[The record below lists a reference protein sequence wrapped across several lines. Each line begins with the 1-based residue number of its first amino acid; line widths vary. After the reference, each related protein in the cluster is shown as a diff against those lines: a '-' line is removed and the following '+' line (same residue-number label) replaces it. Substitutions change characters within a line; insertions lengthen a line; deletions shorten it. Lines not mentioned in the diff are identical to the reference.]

1 MPQFADRPRRKGA
14 PSRRLCAF
22 SLKEAPT
29 GDEVRAQYEKARG
42 RGRVEE
48 KIRLGS
54 MLLDAEATVDSSLVR
69 DEDGEIVG
77 RNAGLRGW
85 ILDNCPELLPH
96 YAALTGYRRLAWE
109 AREAEDVFDPI
120 PASVLLGP
128 EPEVEAKVPPGRRAK
143 IKPARKD
150 IRRLLMEPESAT
162 AAGFLR
168 RLRIEREARERARR
182 SGRRLA

>member
-1 MPQFADRPRRKGA
+1 MR
-14 PSRRLCAF
+14 
-22 SLKEAPT
+22 E
-29 GDEVRAQYEKARG
+29 QYEKARG

-109 AREAEDVFDPI
+109 ARESQDLFDPI
-120 PASVLLGP
+120 PAVLLLAA
-128 EPEVEAKVPPGRRAK
+128 ELAVEAKVPPARRER
-143 IKPARKD
+143 IEPARERV
-150 IRRLLMEPESAT
+150 RRLLKEPESAT
-162 AAGFLR
+162 VAGFLR
-168 RLRIEREARERARR
+168 RLRAEREERERARWI
-182 SGRRLA
+182 GRRLA